1 MKNAINYYYNLYADK
16 IHQTNQ
22 KYRFETNN
30 QKYVLMPVDRTNEEV
45 KELYNLTLNLYQ
57 KNFLCHQ
64 FVLNKDGNLITIINN
79 IPYALFIVYND
90 SNLEINLEDII
101 KLSDLKSTEKSLR
114 RDNWLELW
122 KGKVDYIEYQMSQ
135 FGKKY
140 PLINESLN
148 YYIGLSET
156 SISLLQYIP
165 NYQNDV
171 VVNHRRLRFNTTV
184 FEFYNP
190 LNFVLDTRVRDVI
203 EYFKSLFFQGE
214 DITEDLKR
222 YIYINKLN
230 RVECLLLLARLI
242 FPTFY
247 FDLYEDILISNLD
260 EKVILKILNKASD
273 YQKFIS
279 NIYMYL
285 KDFIN
290 IPEIEWLKKDV
301 SPY

>member
-16 IHQTNQ
+16 IHQTHQ

-114 RDNWLELW
+114 RDNWLDLW

-156 SISLLQYIP
+156 AISLLQYIP
-165 NYQNDV
+165 NYQSDV
-171 VVNHRRLRFNTTV
+171 VINHRRLRFNTTV

-190 LNFVLDTRVRDVI
+190 LNFVLDTRVRDII